1 MMAAESSISFVVL
14 HYNAFQETI
23 DCINSILNNVKAE
36 HLNVVAVDNCSPNGS
51 GEIIKETFKNVEKV
65 YYIGLNENAGF
76 AKGNNAGIE
85 YAKDVLKS
93 DFVCCINND
102 TIVEQSDFFEQ
113 IVRIFNETNAAVI
126 GPKVFLK
133 DKSYQRFFT
142 KLESVS
148 YYKKQLNTFR
158 KRLFKNRI
166 KLLLSKVGIRINGSS
181 DIKKAN
187 VAAANDQDRSF
198 FETEH
203 KDVILHGCCLIF
215 TPSFFDQLRGFS
227 PETFLYREEEIL
239 FIDIVHAGLHN
250 IYSPDIYI
258 LHLEDAATNT
268 LFDSDYKKKVFV
280 TKNIVR
286 STKVLIKHM
295 Q

>member
-1 MMAAESSISFVVL
+1 MAAESSISFVVL

-51 GEIIKETFKNVEKV
+51 GEIIKETFKNVENV
-65 YYIGLNENAGF
+65 YCIGLNENAGF

-85 YAKDVLKS
+85 YAKNVLKS

-148 YYKKQLNTFR
+148 YYKKQLNSFR
-158 KRLFKNRI
+158 KRLIKHRI

-280 TKNIVR
+280 TKNIVK

>member
-51 GEIIKETFKNVEKV
+51 GEIIKETFKNDERV

-148 YYKKQLNTFR
+148 YYKKQLNSFR
-158 KRLFKNRI
+158 KRLIKNRI
-166 KLLLSKVGIRINGSS
+166 KLLLSKVGIRKNRSS

-187 VAAANDQDRSF
+187 VADANDQDRSF

-215 TPSFFDQLRGFS
+215 TPSFFDRLRGFS